1 MQSVQ
6 NRQKAVLKIIGKEQ
20 ISSQEELLARLQKE
34 GIQTTQA
41 TLSRD
46 LKALHIIKV
55 PGEGYQLPHNA
66 FPSASTG
73 NTPQGIINLEF
84 SGQFAV
90 IKTLSGFASA
100 VASFI
105 DRHPSRPIMG
115 TLAGDDTVLL
125 LLRQGYTP
133 QECMQALESSI
144 PNLSRYL
151 IQ

>member
-6 NRQKAVLKIIGKEQ
+6 NRQKAVLRIIGKEQ

-55 PGEGYQLPHNA
+55 PGEGYQLPHNP
-66 FPSASTG
+66 FPSTSG
-73 NTPQGIINLEF
+73 NTPQGIINLEL

-133 QECMQALESSI
+133 QECLQALESSI